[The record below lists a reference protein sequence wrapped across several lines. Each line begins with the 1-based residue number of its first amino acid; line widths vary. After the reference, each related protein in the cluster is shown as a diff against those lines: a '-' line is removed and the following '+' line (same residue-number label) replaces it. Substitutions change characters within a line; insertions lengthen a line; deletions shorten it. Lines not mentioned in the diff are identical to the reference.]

1 VLADFMI
8 GKHAEFVRKA
18 ILLRASNPQ

>member
-8 GKHAEFVRKA
+8 AKHAEFVRKA
-18 ILLRASNPQ
+18 ITLRASNPQ